1 MGIVLTDKFKFIK
14 AARSIAAALAA
25 NVWKDNLQKN

>member
-14 AARSIAAALAA
+14 AARSIAAALA
-25 NVWKDNLQKN
+25 VMLEKLQ